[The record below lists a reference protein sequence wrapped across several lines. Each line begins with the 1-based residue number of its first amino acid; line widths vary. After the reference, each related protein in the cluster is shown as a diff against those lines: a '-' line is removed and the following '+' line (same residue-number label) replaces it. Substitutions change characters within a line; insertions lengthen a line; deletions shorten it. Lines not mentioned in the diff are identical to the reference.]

1 MVIDRIAGHRWR
13 GTALVGLVSL
23 LIGIGLAWNGRMP
36 DPDVHDEFS
45 YLLAADTFAHGRLTN
60 PTHPLWQHFES
71 FHIIHQPTY
80 ASKYPVGQGLSMAVG
95 QLLTGRPI
103 VGVWLTIALACMAI
117 TWMLRA
123 FVPPR
128 WALAGGLLA
137 AIHPQVMRWDH
148 SYWGGGVAMLGGALL
163 VGAARRFM
171 DRPGVAPAAIMSAAA
186 VVLANSR
193 PFEGFIV
200 AALVGVSVLV
210 RLWSARRQLTSG
222 VLLRVAAAVMAVAV
236 PACAWMG
243 YYNWRVT
250 GHPLE
255 MPYMTHQAT
264 YAVVGSFGW
273 QSRRAAP
280 VYRHEVMRRY
290 WSGDDVT
297 PSGETPEQ
305 KAEPLADSSRDE
317 PTVLR
322 DWFRPFHRDK
332 KVLFYSIAL
341 NPGLLL
347 AFVGVPFL
355 LVRDRWGRWAV
366 AMLVAG
372 TAGILLGTWMFPH
385 YAAPLVGLVFLVVIM
400 SLRELAAHTF
410 GRAIVA
416 VVFAVSVIAFAV
428 EYRRS
433 THQDVASDTQW
444 YRYRAKIAASLG
456 ATSEPDLVIV
466 RYKRDHRPGAEWVY
480 NDADIDRAP
489 VVWAREMDAAHNEQL
504 VRYFATRRIWLVEA
518 DAPEPT
524 PVPFDRGEP
533 GTAGRLAP
541 TRSGSD

>member
-1 MVIDRIAGHRWR
+1 MVIDRIAGRPLR
-13 GTALVGLVSL
+13 SMALVGLVSL

-36 DPDVHDEFS
+36 DPEVHDEFS
-45 YLLAADTFAHGRLTN
+45 YLLAADTFAQGRLTN

-95 QLLTGRPI
+95 RVLTGRPI
-103 VGVWLTIALACMAI
+103 VGVWLTIALACVAI
-117 TWMLRA
+117 TWMLGA

-148 SYWGGGVAMLGGALL
+148 NYWGGGVAMLGGALL
-163 VGAARRFM
+163 VGAARRFV
-171 DRPGVAPAAIMSAAA
+171 DRPSVAPAAIMTAGG

-210 RLWSARRQLTSG
+210 WMWSARRRLTSG
-222 VLLRVAAAVMAVAV
+222 VLLRVASAVMVVAV
-236 PACAWMG
+236 PACGWMG

-255 MPYMTHQAT
+255 MPYMTHEAT

-273 QSRRAAP
+273 QSRRQAP

-290 WSGDDVT
+290 WKGDDVT

-305 KAEPLADSSRDE
+305 RAERLAASRRGE
-317 PTVLR
+317 RAVLR

-332 KVLFYSIAL
+332 KVLVYSIAL

-355 LVRDRWGRWAV
+355 LVRDPWGRWAV
-366 AMLVAG
+366 AVLVTG

-385 YAAPLVGLVFLVVIM
+385 YAAPLVGLVFVVVIM

-416 VVFAVSVIAFAV
+416 LVFAVSVVAVAV

-433 THQDVASDTQW
+433 TRQDDASDAQW
-444 YRYRAKIAASLG
+444 YRHRAKIAASLR

-466 RYKRDHRPGAEWVY
+466 RYKPDHRPGAEWVY

-504 VRYFATRRIWLVEA
+504 VRYFDDRRIWLVEA
-518 DAPEPT
+518 DAPDPT
-524 PVPFDRGEP
+524 PVPFDRSDPVRG
-533 GTAGRLAP
+533 GRLVP
-541 TRSGSD
+541 TGYGSD